1 MSCRRRRL
9 KNPDDI
15 QSIKT
20 VHRDNG
26 KHSGNFSPDGT
37 TTSRVPSTNAES
49 DEKVVKWW
57 RSHQQEGDV
66 GSSNDFVRKR
76 EQAILESKA
85 NMHEEELDDETL
97 VDAIA
102 PSTTISPFTNALEN
116 SQLRTQERPY
126 DISHEEFPINP
137 QNGMVLEP
145 RLLPKVSK
153 NGRAA
158 SENPSLGV
166 FITRGRSDLDDGTNQ
181 IEFFQPQIV
190 PTSRAKQQ
198 KWQSHSQNS
207 KSSAPPQMREK
218 LATEYIGDREKGE
231 KASDGWFSAIAVKN
245 KESDDQSPLQRRK
258 KVKKSKKLSLSKFI
272 ARKSEASLLRTKA
285 ANVTES
291 SDHLSDVHIDV
302 DSITRERYLLACQ
315 MLKMSIIQKES
326 ALIPIEKE
334 YVLSLLDD
342 FESHSVDG
350 TDINE
355 EHVNSIER
363 AVLQLE
369 NDSISMPPHDAANID
384 LPSPSTAARAQTT
397 RKSGEVVRAQTTLP
411 SRNDKNPHTATRK
424 PKKFMKHI
432 SNPCNPIKA
441 AKFFGRER
449 DIPHEDDEVIKND
462 AVSENTGYPSH
473 DDTGRLVR
481 FDGWSFQNSIEYP
494 FSILDADGDGDDMNP
509 RVFTPSM
516 MEALRGFM
524 PMKVMDHNFWLRF
537 SLARDGASFATL
549 LASVRASTFTMI
561 GIETDHG
568 EVFGSFTG
576 RSWRIGSKWYGT
588 SETFLWRLKQKRYTS
603 PSNSRKPNFE
613 REIEIY
619 PCTENDDLIQYCT
632 GKTIAVGG
640 GEWQYNTCPYSN
652 SGQGI
657 GLVID
662 GDLAGGETNS
672 CATFSNPQLA
682 RHASSSNEFVI
693 SNLEVWSLT
702 PCTNVEDA
710 TKMEM
715 RDFFNKGY
723 EV

>member
-9 KNPDDI
+9 KDLDDI
-15 QSIKT
+15 ESIKT
-20 VHRDNG
+20 VRRDNG
-26 KHSGNFSPDGT
+26 KHSENFSPYGI
-37 TTSRVPSTNAES
+37 TTSSVASTHAES
-49 DEKVVKWW
+49 DEKVVEWW
-57 RSHQQEGDV
+57 RGHQQEGAV
-66 GSSNDFVRKR
+66 GSRNEFVRKR
-76 EQAILESKA
+76 EQANLVSEA

-97 VDAIA
+97 VDAIP
-102 PSTTISPFTNALEN
+102 PSTTILPFTNALEN

-126 DISHEEFPINP
+126 DISQEVFPINP
-137 QNGMVLEP
+137 QNGMVLDP
-145 RLLPKVSK
+145 RLLPKESRSGK
-153 NGRAA
+153 TA
-158 SENPSLGV
+158 SENPSMGV

-181 IEFFQPQIV
+181 IEFFQPQL
-190 PTSRAKQQ
+190 SRAKQQ
-198 KWQSHSQNS
+198 NDQSHSQNPN
-207 KSSAPPQMREK
+207 SSAPPQMREK
-218 LATEYIGDREKGE
+218 IATGYVGDRQKGE
-231 KASDGWFSAIAVKN
+231 DVKN
-245 KESDDQSPLQRRK
+245 KESDDQSPLQRRE
-258 KVKKSKKLSLSKFI
+258 KVKKAKKLSLSKFI
-272 ARKSEASLLRTKA
+272 ARKSEASLVKTKA
-285 ANVTES
+285 ANATEF
-291 SDHLSDVHIDV
+291 SDHLSDVPSDV

-334 YVLSLLDD
+334 YILSLLDD

-369 NDSISMPPHDAANID
+369 NDSISMPPRDAANID
-384 LPSPSTAARAQTT
+384 LPSPSTAARAQ
-397 RKSGEVVRAQTTLP
+397 KSQKAGEVVRAQTTMR
-411 SRNDKNPHTATRK
+411 SRYDKNPHTATRK
-424 PKKFMKHI
+424 PKKFMNHI
-432 SNPCNPIKA
+432 SNPCNPINA
-441 AKFFGRER
+441 AKCFEREEEE
-449 DIPHEDDEVIKND
+449 PYEDVEFIRNGAGSKT
-462 AVSENTGYPSH
+462 TGYSSH

-494 FSILDADGDGDDMNP
+494 FSILDADGVDTNP

-524 PMKVMDHNFWLRF
+524 PMKVMNHNFWLRF

-561 GIETDHG
+561 GVETDHG

-576 RSWRIGSKWYGT
+576 RSWRIGSKWYGS
-588 SETFLWRLKQKRYTS
+588 SEAFLWRLKQKRYTS

-613 REIEIY
+613 REIEVY
-619 PCTENDDLIQYCT
+619 PWTENDDLIQYCT

-640 GEWQYNTCPYSN
+640 GEWQHNTCPYRN

-672 CATFSNPQLA
+672 CATFANPQLA

-715 RDFFNKGY
+715 REFFNKGY

>member
-1 MSCRRRRL
+1 M
-9 KNPDDI
+9 
-15 QSIKT
+15 KT
-20 VHRDNG
+20 VLRDNG
-26 KHSGNFSPDGT
+26 KHSGNLSPDGT
-37 TTSRVPSTNAES
+37 TTSSVPSTNEES
-49 DEKVVKWW
+49 DKKVVEWW
-57 RSHQQEGDV
+57 RGHQQEGGV
-66 GSSNDFVRKR
+66 GSRNEFAKKR
-76 EQAILESKA
+76 EQADLVSKA
-85 NMHEEELDDETL
+85 NMHEEELDDEIL
-97 VDAIA
+97 VDAIP

-116 SQLRTQERPY
+116 SQLRTQDRPF
-126 DISHEEFPINP
+126 DITQEVFPINP
-137 QNGMVLEP
+137 QNGMVLDP
-145 RLLPKVSK
+145 RLLPKESR
-153 NGRAA
+153 NGKTA
-158 SENPSLGV
+158 SENPSMGV

-181 IEFFQPQIV
+181 IEFFQPQM
-190 PTSRAKQQ
+190 SCAKQQ
-198 KWQSHSQNS
+198 KRQSQSHLHSQNPN
-207 KSSAPPQMREK
+207 KSAPPQMREMI
-218 LATEYIGDREKGE
+218 ATGYVGDRQKGE
-231 KASDGWFSAIAVKN
+231 DDKN
-245 KESDDQSPLQRRK
+245 KESDDQSPLKRRK
-258 KVKKSKKLSLSKFI
+258 KVKKAKKLSLSKFI
-272 ARKSEASLLRTKA
+272 ARESEASLVKSKA
-285 ANVTES
+285 AHATEF
-291 SDHLSDVHIDV
+291 SDHLSDVPSDV
-302 DSITRERYLLACQ
+302 DSITKERYLLACQ

-334 YVLSLLDD
+334 YILSLLDD

-369 NDSISMPPHDAANID
+369 NDSISMPPRDAANID
-384 LPSPSTAARAQTT
+384 LPSPSTAARAQKSQ
-397 RKSGEVVRAQTTLP
+397 KSGAVVRAQTTLR
-411 SRNDKNPHTATRK
+411 SRYDKNPHTATRK

-432 SNPCNPIKA
+432 SNPCNPITS
-441 AKFFGRER
+441 AKCFERE
-449 DIPHEDDEVIKND
+449 EDLPYEGVEFIRND
-462 AVSENTGYPSH
+462 AVSKNMYSSH
-473 DDTGRLVR
+473 DGTGRLVR
-481 FDGWSFQNSIEYP
+481 FDGWSFQKSIEYP
-494 FSILDADGDGDDMNP
+494 FSILDADGDDTNP

-524 PMKVMDHNFWLRF
+524 PIKVMDYNFWLRF

-549 LASVRASTFTMI
+549 LASVRASTFTLI
-561 GIETDHG
+561 GVETDHG

-576 RSWRIGSKWYGT
+576 RSWRIGSKWFGT
-588 SETFLWRLKQKRYTS
+588 SEAFLWRLKQKRYTS
-603 PSNSRKPNFE
+603 PSNSRKSNFE
-613 REIEIY
+613 REIEVY

-640 GEWQYNTCPYSN
+640 GEWQHNSCPYSN
-652 SGQGI
+652 GGQGI

-672 CATFSNPQLA
+672 CATFANPQLA